1 MRYLKSITW
10 ALLSLVLFGPLLA
23 ATEYE
28 VCTELVKTA
37 LEATD
42 DVCVNTGRNSAC
54 YGHVQLE
61 AEAQA
66 GFESFKFDEVGDTVG
81 VAHLNTLRL
90 SPMDL
95 QAGTWGVALL
105 RLQADIPD
113 DKPQNVNL
121 LLFGDVVVENLAP
134 DPVLMDVI
142 MNSSGNVNIR
152 RKPESSAFVM
162 GTLTE
167 GETVTARG
175 RSEDNEWIYV
185 ELPETDEQR
194 GWVLRSLVDSE
205 TDLDDLNIVQPNLTQ
220 YGPMQAFYLKTGSN
234 SSTCAEAPSDGLLVQ
249 TPEGIAEV
257 RLWINEVKIRLGS
270 TAFIQSSPGN
280 QMTINTL
287 EGAAHVEA
295 LGVEQV
301 AVAGT
306 GVTIQ
311 LDQNSNASA
320 PPSAPK
326 QYTADDIHNVPVE
339 NLDRPLTQVEGSA
352 TDEPIVFTDEPT
364 ATTIPATATPK
375 PTNTAIVTEEPT
387 AEPSATAT
395 DEPAPTKTNTHI
407 PPTATD
413 VPPTAIPPTDPPTDE
428 PATDVPP
435 GTEEPTVDSSGS
447 DTRDADPDL
456 PTEPPPSPDGSSSQ
470 SSASTSPPPDET
482 EAA

>member
-1 MRYLKSITW
+1 MRYLRSITW

-61 AEAQA
+61 AEPQV

-162 GTLTE
+162 GTLME
-167 GETVTARG
+167 GQTVTARG

-185 ELPETDEQR
+185 ALPETDDQR

-205 TDLDDLNIVQPNLTQ
+205 ANLDDLNIVQPNLTQ

-326 QYTADDIHNVPVE
+326 QYTADAIHNVPVE

-352 TDEPIVFTDEPT
+352 TDEPILFTDEPST
-364 ATTIPATATPK
+364 VIPATPTPK
-375 PTNTAIVTEEPT
+375 PTNTAIVTQEPS

-395 DEPAPTKTNTHI
+395 EEPAPTKTNTQV

-428 PATDVPP
+428 PPTDAPP
-435 GTEEPTVDSSGS
+435 ATEEPTVESSGS
-447 DTRDADPDL
+447 DTRDANGDV
-456 PTEPPPSPDGSSSQ
+456 PTEPPASTEGSSSQ
-470 SSASTSPPPDET
+470 SNASTSPPPDET